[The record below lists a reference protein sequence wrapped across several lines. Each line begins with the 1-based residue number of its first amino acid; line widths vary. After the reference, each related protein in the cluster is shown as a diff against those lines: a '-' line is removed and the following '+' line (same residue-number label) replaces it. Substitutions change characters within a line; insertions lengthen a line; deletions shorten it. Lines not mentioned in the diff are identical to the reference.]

1 MKGKKIFIVGIVIFL
16 VILAGI
22 FVLTGLNSSEK
33 TNISQYDTSDYEN
46 YQSIANYIFEQID
59 NSNMQVMNKVSDS
72 IKAKDF
78 IVGIKDTNI
87 KKLVEKYENQFFINI
102 VDGNVILFNT
112 DSIYQS
118 AYGIAITRNNAEP
131 KYSYEHSGYDE
142 GISYEKQGDNIYTFK
157 AGL

>member
-1 MKGKKIFIVGIVIFL
+1 M
-16 VILAGI
+16 
-22 FVLTGLNSSEK
+22 S
-33 TNISQYDTSDYEN
+33 
-46 YQSIANYIFEQID
+46 
-59 NSNMQVMNKVSDS
+59 KVSDS

-87 KKLVEKYENQFFINI
+87 KKLVEKYENQFFITI
-102 VDGNVILFNT
+102 VDRNVILFNT

-131 KYSYEHSGYDE
+131 KFSYEHSGYDE